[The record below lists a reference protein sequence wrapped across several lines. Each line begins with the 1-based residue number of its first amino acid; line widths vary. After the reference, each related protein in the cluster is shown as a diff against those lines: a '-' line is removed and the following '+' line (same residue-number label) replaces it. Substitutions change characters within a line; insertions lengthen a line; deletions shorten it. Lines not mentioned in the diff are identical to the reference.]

1 MAGRSWFYLTLWHG
15 TPGEMTEFVDVNVD
29 VAKHPEAEIITSDQ
43 ALGNIERTT
52 SGNALIDKTASAT
65 AEITPR
71 TEVVWYVGR
80 VQP

>member
-15 TPGEMTEFVDVNVD
+15 TPDEMTEFVDVNVD
-29 VAKHPEAEIITSDQ
+29 VTERPGVEIITADQ
-43 ALGNIERTT
+43 ASGNVERTT

-65 AEITPR
+65 AEITSI